1 MRQKMHLVHRDSMQ
15 TYNFT
20 FAGRIRKMSFNR
32 NDLNLPSHVPAV

>member
-1 MRQKMHLVHRDSMQ
+1 MHLVRWDSIQ

-20 FAGRIRKMSFNR
+20 FARRIRKMSFNG